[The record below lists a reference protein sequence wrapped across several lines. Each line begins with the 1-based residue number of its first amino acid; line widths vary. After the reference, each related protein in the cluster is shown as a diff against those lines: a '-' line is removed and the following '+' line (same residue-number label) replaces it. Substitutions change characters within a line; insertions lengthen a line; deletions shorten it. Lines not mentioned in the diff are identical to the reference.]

1 MGFGGVIP
9 YHLGNLSNLHYLNLE
24 GNGLYVNN
32 LQWLSGLP
40 LLQHLN
46 MSYVNLS
53 IASNWLHDINKIS
66 SLLELQLLDCA
77 LRYIPS
83 TPSVNFSSLTTLN
96 LSSNHFENTLIPS
109 WIFGLHNIL
118 SLDLFDNDFQ
128 GPIPIDLQ
136 NMTFLTHLDLPS
148 NYFNSSIPNWLYSF
162 IHFESLN
169 LGSNKLHGSIS
180 NTVGNLTSIISIDQS
195 YNELGGMLPR
205 SLGNLCN
212 LREIIFSFLDLSYN
226 RFNRTFPQNVGQP
239 SKLTNLYIES
249 NMLNRVAFEVHF
261 SNLTRLNI
269 FNAFENQLTLDVR
282 HNWIPPFQIEDLS
295 LRSWNLGPKFPSWL
309 CSQSHLWVLDISNTE
324 ILDIV
329 PSSFWNLS
337 SNFEF
342 LNLSHNQIY
351 GEIPNSQ
358 MILSTFSVID
368 LRSNHFKGPL
378 PYIYLLM

>member
-1 MGFGGVIP
+1 MGSLRFLNLSNMGFGGVIP

-128 GPIPIDLQ
+128 GPIPVDLQ

-212 LREIIFSFLDLSYN
+212 LREIIFS
-226 RFNRTFPQNVGQP
+226 R
-239 SKLTNLYIES
+239 
-249 NMLNRVAFEVHF
+249 
-261 SNLTRLNI
+261 
-269 FNAFENQLTLDVR
+269 
-282 HNWIPPFQIEDLS
+282 
-295 LRSWNLGPKFPSWL
+295 
-309 CSQSHLWVLDISNTE
+309 DI
-324 ILDIV
+324 
-329 PSSFWNLS
+329 
-337 SNFEF
+337 
-342 LNLSHNQIY
+342 
-351 GEIPNSQ
+351 
-358 MILSTFSVID
+358 
-368 LRSNHFKGPL
+368 
-378 PYIYLLM
+378 

>member
-1 MGFGGVIP
+1 MSHAQIFG
-9 YHLGNLSNLHYLNLE
+9 
-24 GNGLYVNN
+24 
-32 LQWLSGLP
+32 
-40 LLQHLN
+40 HLN
-46 MSYVNLS
+46 NELGQFKNLLRLSFWNNS
-53 IASNWLHDINKIS
+53 IS
-66 SLLELQLLDCA
+66 
-77 LRYIPS
+77 
-83 TPSVNFSSLTTLN
+83 
-96 LSSNHFENTLIPS
+96 
-109 WIFGLHNIL
+109 
-118 SLDLFDNDFQ
+118 
-128 GPIPIDLQ
+128 GPIPE
-136 NMTFLTHLDLPS
+136 
-148 NYFNSSIPNWLYSF
+148 SI
-162 IHFESLN
+162 
-169 LGSNKLHGSIS
+169 
-180 NTVGNLTSIISIDQS
+180 GNLA
-195 YNELGGMLPR
+195 
-205 SLGNLCN
+205 SL
-212 LREIIFSFLDLSYN
+212 RFLDLSYN

-269 FNAFENQLTLDVR
+269 FNALENQLTLDVR

-309 CSQSHLWVLDISNTE
+309 CSQSHLWVLDISNIE